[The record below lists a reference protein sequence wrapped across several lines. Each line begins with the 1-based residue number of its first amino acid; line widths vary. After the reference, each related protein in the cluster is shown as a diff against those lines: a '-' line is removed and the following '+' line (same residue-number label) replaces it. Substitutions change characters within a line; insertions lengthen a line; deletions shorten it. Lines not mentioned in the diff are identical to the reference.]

1 MINIK
6 LGTIYYVDDLKL
18 HNKLSY
24 IEYIK
29 ISSVSEIKLSNKP
42 ILIIGWELA
51 KEKYK
56 TTNILNKNINN
67 LYFWTFNFSEKKT
80 DYIFDLN
87 KFIKYDILNVFN
99 SYKFINLS
107 PIFNKDL
114 NSIDNYITFFNDCEL
129 NSIYISKNL
138 QLTILCNDELFRIN
152 LKELN
157 YYNIDIKILLNYLK
171 FKYKNFIY
179 DKNGNIEL
187 EYTEYFK
194 ILDNNIIKKY
204 IPLFNKVNS
213 NY

>member
-114 NSIDNYITFFNDCEL
+114 NSIDNYISFFNDCEL